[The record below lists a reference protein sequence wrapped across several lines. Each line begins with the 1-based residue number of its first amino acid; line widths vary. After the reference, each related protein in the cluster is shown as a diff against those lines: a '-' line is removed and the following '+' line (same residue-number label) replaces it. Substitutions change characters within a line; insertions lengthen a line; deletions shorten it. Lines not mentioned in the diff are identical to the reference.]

1 MYFKIKIFCDNLSS
15 QFNVISKNRKN
26 TLENIANYITLK
38 QKENKPIHLVYICTH
53 NSRRSQFGQIWSR
66 VAADYYK
73 IKNINTYSGGTETT
87 AFNINAI
94 QSLHRLGFEI
104 NSKHDSLN
112 PIYDVFMTLLKLR

>member
-66 VAADYYK
+66 VAADYYQILIPILGVQK
-73 IKNINTYSGGTETT
+73 QLLLILML
-87 AFNINAI
+87 FNHYI
-94 QSLHRLGFEI
+94 
-104 NSKHDSLN
+104 D
-112 PIYDVFMTLLKLR
+112 